1 MYFLL
6 LFFFSFSLKEAK
18 ESTTY
23 KWDEKRHWNK
33 TRTSQQREYEVW
45 QGVRWEG
52 YWQSVWRPSQDE
64 SNSFQNCKISERKK
78 TNKLHQAH
86 THPPTHTHTHT
97 LHSKILVH
105 ILFTLS
111 KHSAPS
117 LPAQRVRFCSYHIQ
131 ACIQI
136 SVTAKWPLNDL
147 GHFAFLES
155 QNPAT
160 CHVHFPCSLVL
171 QWTNTITTTRR
182 PDTDGWSRQQW
193 KQINTSPNRWNSHIY
208 KFIVFSL

>member
-1 MYFLL
+1 M
-6 LFFFSFSLKEAK
+6 K
-18 ESTTY
+18 
-23 KWDEKRHWNK
+23 KRYWNK

-45 QGVRWEG
+45 QGVGWEG
-52 YWQSVWRPSQDE
+52 YWQSVWRPSQDK
-64 SNSFQNCKISERKK
+64 SNSFQNCKISEREK
-78 TNKLHQAH
+78 NCIRH
-86 THPPTHTHTHT
+86 TPTHS
-97 LHSKILVH
+97 HSTQQNSSSH
-105 ILFTLS
+105 SFYTLS

-136 SVTAKWPLNDL
+136 SVTAKRPLNDL

-160 CHVHFPCSLVL
+160 CHVHFPFSLVL

-208 KFIVFSL
+208 KFIVSSL